1 MDFFKKPAPMTKKT
15 ILIVDDEE
23 DFCHLLKL
31 NLEETKRFD
40 VLVAHNGPDAIDIA
54 IHHHPS
60 LILLDII
67 MPKMTGTEVAE
78 VLRNNA
84 STQDIPIIFVTAI
97 VKRSEM
103 GASEYQIGRNYFMFK
118 PIRFDELIREIGTK
132 IR

>member
-1 MDFFKKPAPMTKKT
+1 MGIFEVMYSMKRIIFIGFVLFGLQSFAQGQPKK
-15 ILIVDDEE
+15 V
-23 DFCHLLKL
+23 
-31 NLEETKRFD
+31 
-40 VLVAHNGPDAIDIA
+40 
-54 IHHHPS
+54 
-60 LILLDII
+60 
-67 MPKMTGTEVAE
+67 VAE